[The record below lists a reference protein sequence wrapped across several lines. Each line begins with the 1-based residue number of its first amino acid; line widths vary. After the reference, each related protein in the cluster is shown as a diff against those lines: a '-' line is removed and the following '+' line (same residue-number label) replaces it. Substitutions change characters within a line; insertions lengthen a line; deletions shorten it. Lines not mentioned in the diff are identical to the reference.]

1 MENTMDKESF
11 ITILKDWE
19 ITVKDPEDCA
29 HTYFKST
36 QLRNWTDILHE
47 AKEIYNEVFAEPV
60 EEFSPVEALL
70 AGVAAQAS
78 DGTWLTIA
86 SALGWDAKILALAL
100 AGWQEKDEN
109 GEYDNTVLTLEELK
123 ALYEKE
129 LAFWSA
135 LNGDR

>member
-1 MENTMDKESF
+1 MENTMNRDNF
-11 ITILKDWE
+11 IAILRDWE
-19 ITVKDPEDCA
+19 STAKDPEDCA
-29 HTYFKST
+29 HLYFKET
-36 QLRNWTDILHE
+36 KMRDWTEILHE
-47 AKEIYNEVFAEPV
+47 AKDIYNEVFAEPI

-78 DGTWLTIA
+78 YGTWITIA
-86 SALGWDAKILALAL
+86 AALGWDARILALAL
-100 AGWQEKDEN
+100 SSWQEQDEN
-109 GEYDNTVLTLEELK
+109 GEYDKTVLTLEELK